1 MTAYFPGFRG
11 ISGRVQIEGAGAD
24 RSRRGDRAHW
34 IIAALGGLLLLAPL
48 AYWFFGTGGS
58 VPTTGP
64 SMRPTLEGPE
74 PVEVDYEAYDHAKPA
89 LGDVVI
95 LQSPP
100 LGGRACTAAPPPG
113 SPCATPPRRYVGEY
127 LIKRI
132 VGLPDDEIAIAPDG
146 TTIRNDERQAETFV
160 RRCRPRHACA
170 LPRSITVPAGHYFVA
185 GDNRR
190 NSLDSRDFGPVPLA
204 AVDGRVILEPRG
216 R

>member
-1 MTAYFPGFRG
+1 M
-11 ISGRVQIEGAGAD
+11 QIERAGAD

-34 IIAALGGLLLLAPL
+34 IIAALGGLLLLAPV
-48 AYWFFGTGGS
+48 AYWIFGTGGP
-58 VPTTGP
+58 VPTSGP
-64 SMRPTLEGPE
+64 SMRPTLKGPAS
-74 PVEVDYEAYDHAKPA
+74 VEVDYEAYDRAKPA

-100 LGGRACTAAPPPG
+100 LGSRPCTAAPPPG
-113 SPCATPPRRYVGEY
+113 SPCARPARQYGGEY

-132 VGLPDDEIAIAPDG
+132 VGLPGDEIAIAPDG
-146 TTIRNDERQAETFV
+146 ATIRNDERQAETFV